1 MWSRKMQAIISLP
14 IMPFP
19 EAANTMMQWEESVRL
34 ALDALSVDKVKAFL
48 TMLGVMI
55 GSAAIVL
62 VVTIASTSKAYVVG
76 QIEGIGANLAY
87 AQLDRNGVPPIPDDE
102 LSPSDLAAVRQSL
115 YMVTAAAGTYD
126 IPFDF
131 RSRNHMVRARLVG
144 VTEEFQK
151 IRKLVM
157 VSGRYFDSEDFV
169 SRAKVCL
176 VTEYFARKVF
186 AHERALGQPLQMEH
200 LRCTIVGI
208 FREGVPT
215 FGQSEIQDD
224 TVLAPFPL
232 VRTISGENFFQ
243 VLYAQAASSDEV
255 PAMTEQMDRLL
266 HGRHRKAARYS
277 VQNLSSVLQTVH
289 HVSLGMTLVLIGVA
303 ILTLVTAGAGI
314 MNIMFVNVALRTH
327 EIGIRKALGAR
338 TSEIRR
344 QFVLEAV
351 FISFTGAIIGVVVA
365 LGLIWFSTGLVE
377 GGLPLRVS
385 WKAVALALALSTG
398 VGVLFGYRPANAAA
412 QMNPVEA
419 LRVE

>member
-1 MWSRKMQAIISLP
+1 
-14 IMPFP
+14 
-19 EAANTMMQWEESVRL
+19 
-34 ALDALSVDKVKAFL
+34 
-48 TMLGVMI
+48 
-55 GSAAIVL
+55 
-62 VVTIASTSKAYVVG
+62 
-76 QIEGIGANLAY
+76 
-87 AQLDRNGVPPIPDDE
+87 
-102 LSPSDLAAVRQSL
+102 
-115 YMVTAAAGTYD
+115 
-126 IPFDF
+126 
-131 RSRNHMVRARLVG
+131 
-144 VTEEFQK
+144 VTEEFQQ

-176 VTEYFARKVF
+176 VTEYFARNVF
-186 AHERALGQPLQMEH
+186 PHEHALGQPLQMEH

-215 FGQSEIQDD
+215 FGQSEIQEE

-232 VRTISGENFFQ
+232 VKTVSGENFFQ
-243 VLYAQAASSDEV
+243 VIYAQASSSDEV

-266 HGRHRKAARYS
+266 HSRHRRAARYF
-277 VQNLSSVLQTVH
+277 VQNLSSFLQTVH
-289 HVSLGMTLVLIGVA
+289 SVSLGMTLVLIGVA
-303 ILTLVTAGAGI
+303 ILTLITAGAGI
-314 MNIMFVNVALRTH
+314 MNIMFVNVAQRTH

-338 TSEIRR
+338 TAEIRM
-344 QFVLEAV
+344 QFVMEAV

-365 LGLIWFSTGLVE
+365 LVLIWFSTGLVE